1 MGHVYVKALFEGNKG
16 VHEEQ
21 SILVDTGA
29 TYTFLPLSVVEKIG
43 AVRTPWK
50 VKVGLGDGRTMEAE
64 IALALIQVEDRQA
77 PVKVAIGDGAVR
89 VIGVEAL
96 EALGLK
102 VNPLTGGLEPT
113 REPGA
118 LLVYGMPSRSDDS
131 RGKLGAM
138 RHDARRY
145 AL

>member
-1 MGHVYVKALFEGNKG
+1 MGHVYAKALFTGHKG
-16 VHEEQ
+16 IHEEQ

-29 TYTFLPLSVVEKIG
+29 TYTFLPLGVVEKIG

-50 VKVGLGDGRTMEAE
+50 VKVRLGDGRTMEAE
-64 IALALIQVEDRQA
+64 IALALIQVEGREA
-77 PVKVAIGDGAVR
+77 PVKIAIADGAVK
-89 VIGVEAL
+89 VIGAETL

-118 LLVYGMPSRSDDS
+118 LLV
-131 RGKLGAM
+131 
-138 RHDARRY
+138 
-145 AL
+145 